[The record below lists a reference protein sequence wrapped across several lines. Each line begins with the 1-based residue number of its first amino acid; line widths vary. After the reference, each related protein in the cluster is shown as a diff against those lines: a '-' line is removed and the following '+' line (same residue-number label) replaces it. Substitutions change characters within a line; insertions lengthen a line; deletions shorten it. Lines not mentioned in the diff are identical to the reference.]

1 MWPPSSGWDRDD
13 AVSELEDRR
22 FAVTV
27 TTVTVTSSD
36 QVDTVLAQSPAG
48 GQAAEG
54 STVTITV
61 GAKAKK

>member
-1 MWPPSSGWDRDD
+1 
-13 AVSELEDRR
+13 
-22 FAVTV
+22 
-27 TTVTVTSSD
+27 VTVTSSD
-36 QVDTVLAQSPAG
+36 QVDTVLAHSPAG